1 MALMGLVLFNVANSI
16 AVLVLLSLGLG
27 VIYGMMRVINLAHG
41 EFLMLGAYATVV
53 SANAGLNLWVAML
66 VAAPVAVGLFGLLVE
81 RLFIR
86 FLYGRIIDTM
96 LATWGLSLAVIGLV
110 TTVFGTT
117 VRGVSAPFGG
127 FAIGPYQ
134 TSLYSWF
141 VIAMAA
147 AMAGGVWLVLR
158 FTKFGLIV
166 RATMQ
171 NPDMAAALGVAPQRI
186 YMTTFALGSALAG
199 LAGGVLAPVSGVSPV
214 MGGAFIARA
223 FITVLGGGPAIVT
236 GTGLAS
242 GLFGSIS
249 EVATFLTT
257 PVFGQVALLLAA
269 LVMIRILPQGITG
282 SGITGRLLRRSL

>member
-1 MALMGLVLFNVANSI
+1 MALTGLVLFNIANSI

-66 VAAPVAVGLFGLLVE
+66 VAAPVAVGLFGLAVE

-96 LATWGLSLAVIGLV
+96 LATWGLSLAVVGLV

-127 FAIGPYQ
+127 FAIGGYQ
-134 TSLYSWF
+134 TSVYSWF
-141 VIAMAA
+141 VIAAAA

-171 NPDMAAALGVAPQRI
+171 NPDMAAALGVSPQRI
-186 YMTTFALGSALAG
+186 YMATFALGSALAG

-249 EVATFLTT
+249 EVATFFTT
-257 PVFGQVALLLAA
+257 PVLGQVALLLAA

>member
-1 MALMGLVLFNVANSI
+1 MALAALLAFNVANSI

-41 EFLMLGAYATVV
+41 EFLMLGAYTTVV
-53 SANAGLNLWVAML
+53 SATAGLILWVAML

-96 LATWGLSLAVIGLV
+96 LATWGLSLAVIGLI
-110 TTVFGTT
+110 TTIFGNT

-127 FAIGPYQ
+127 FAIGGYQ

-141 VIAMAA
+141 VIAVAA
-147 AMAGGVWLVLR
+147 AMAAGVWLVLR

-171 NPDMAAALGVAPQRI
+171 NPDMAAALGVSPPRI
-186 YMTTFALGSALAG
+186 YMATFALGSALAG

-242 GLFGSIS
+242 TLFGSIS

-269 LVMIRILPQGITG
+269 LIMIRILPQGITG